1 MSIIRYY
8 EDIFI
13 NKIKRNRKI
22 LIKRYKYEGEIIFN
36 DLKIVKDKNLTINTI
51 DNNEKYDII
60 IFENFFYSKEDIN
73 EVLQK
78 YKYTDLLMFIE
89 NVSLTYE
96 SYFNVLKDY
105 TGINLEYI
113 YIGNIFDILRQN
125 ELKVI
130 DSYRLE
136 SKNNCLL
143 SQEVFSIT
151 STSLWS

>member
-1 MSIIRYY
+1 MSINRYY
-8 EDIFI
+8 EDIFLH
-13 NKIKRNRKI
+13 KIKKNRKI
-22 LIKRYKYEGEIIFN
+22 LIKRYNYETDIIFD
-36 DLKIVKDKNLTINTI
+36 DLKIVKDKNLSITTIE
-51 DNNEKYDII
+51 NNKKYDII
-60 IFENFFYSKEDIN
+60 IFENFFYSKENIN
-73 EVLQK
+73 EVLEK

-105 TGINLEYI
+105 IGINLEYM

-125 ELKVI
+125 ELKAI

-143 SQEVFSIT
+143 SQEVFLIT

>member
-1 MSIIRYY
+1 MSIKLYY
-8 EDIFI
+8 EDIFLH
-13 NKIKRNRKI
+13 KIKRNKKI
-22 LIKRYKYEGEIIFN
+22 LIKRFSKEIDIIFN
-36 DLKIVKDKNLTINTI
+36 DIKIVKDKNLSINTI
-51 DNNEKYDII
+51 ENNEKYDII

-89 NVSLTYE
+89 NVSLTYN
-96 SYFNVLKDY
+96 SSFNILKNY

-113 YIGNIFDILRQN
+113 YIGTIFDILREN

-143 SQEVFSIT
+143 SQEVFLIT

>member
-1 MSIIRYY
+1 MSIKLYY
-8 EDIFI
+8 EDIFLH
-13 NKIKRNRKI
+13 KIKKNKKI
-22 LIKRYKYEGEIIFN
+22 LIKRFSSEIDIIFN
-36 DLKIVKDKNLTINTI
+36 DIKIVKDKNLSINTTE
-51 DNNEKYDII
+51 NNEKYDII

-89 NVSLTYE
+89 NVSLTYK
-96 SYFNVLKDY
+96 SSFNVLKDY
-105 TGINLEYI
+105 IGINLEYI
-113 YIGNIFDILRQN
+113 YIGTIFDILRQN

-136 SKNNCLL
+136 SKNNCLI
-143 SQEVFSIT
+143 SQEVFLIT

>member
-1 MSIIRYY
+1 MSIKSYY
-8 EDIFI
+8 EDIFLH
-13 NKIKRNRKI
+13 KIKRNKKI
-22 LIKRYKYEGEIIFN
+22 LIKRFSCEIDIIFI
-36 DLKIVKDKNLTINTI
+36 DLKIVKDKNLSISTTE
-51 DNNEKYDII
+51 NNQTYDII

-89 NVSLTYE
+89 NVSLTYK

-105 TGINLEYI
+105 IGINLEYI

-143 SQEVFSIT
+143 SQEVFLIT

>member
-1 MSIIRYY
+1 MSIKSYY

-13 NKIKRNRKI
+13 HKIKRNKKI
-22 LIKRYKYEGEIIFN
+22 LIKRFSCEIDIIFI
-36 DLKIVKDKNLTINTI
+36 DLKIVKDKNLSISTTE
-51 DNNEKYDII
+51 NNQTYDII

-89 NVSLTYE
+89 NVSLTYK

-105 TGINLEYI
+105 IGINLEYI

-143 SQEVFSIT
+143 SQEVFLIT
-151 STSLWS
+151 STSLWN

>member
-1 MSIIRYY
+1 MSINRYY
-8 EDIFI
+8 EDIFLH
-13 NKIKRNRKI
+13 KIKRNRKI

-113 YIGNIFDILRQN
+113 YRKHF
-125 ELKVI
+125 
-130 DSYRLE
+130 
-136 SKNNCLL
+136 
-143 SQEVFSIT
+143 
-151 STSLWS
+151 

>member
-1 MSIIRYY
+1 
-8 EDIFI
+8 
-13 NKIKRNRKI
+13 
-22 LIKRYKYEGEIIFN
+22 
-36 DLKIVKDKNLTINTI
+36 
-51 DNNEKYDII
+51 
-60 IFENFFYSKEDIN
+60 
-73 EVLQK
+73 
-78 YKYTDLLMFIE
+78 MFVE

-105 TGINLEYI
+105 TGINLEYM

-125 ELKVI
+125 ELKAI

-143 SQEVFSIT
+143 SQEVFLIT

>member
-1 MSIIRYY
+1 MSIKLYY
-8 EDIFI
+8 EDIFLH
-13 NKIKRNRKI
+13 KIKRNKKI
-22 LIKRYKYEGEIIFN
+22 LIKRFSTEIDIIFN
-36 DLKIVKDKNLTINTI
+36 DIKIVKDKNLSINTTE
-51 DNNEKYDII
+51 NNEKYDII

-73 EVLQK
+73 DILQK

-89 NVSLTYE
+89 TVSLTYK
-96 SYFNVLKDY
+96 SSFNILKNY

-113 YIGNIFDILRQN
+113 YIGTIFDILRQN

-143 SQEVFSIT
+143 SQEVFLIT

>member
-1 MSIIRYY
+1 
-8 EDIFI
+8 
-13 NKIKRNRKI
+13 
-22 LIKRYKYEGEIIFN
+22 
-36 DLKIVKDKNLTINTI
+36 
-51 DNNEKYDII
+51 
-60 IFENFFYSKEDIN
+60 
-73 EVLQK
+73 
-78 YKYTDLLMFIE
+78 MFIE

-105 TGINLEYI
+105 IGINLEYM

-125 ELKVI
+125 ELKAI

-143 SQEVFSIT
+143 SQEVFLIT

>member
-36 DLKIVKDKNLTINTI
+36 DFKIVKDKNLTINTI
-51 DNNEKYDII
+51 DKNVKYDIV

-96 SYFNVLKDY
+96 SYFNILKDY
-105 TGINLEYI
+105 TGINIEYM

>member
-78 YKYTDLLMFIE
+78 YKYSDLLMFIE

>member
-1 MSIIRYY
+1 MSIKSYY
-8 EDIFI
+8 EDIFLH
-13 NKIKRNRKI
+13 KIKRNKKI
-22 LIKRYKYEGEIIFN
+22 LIKRFSCEIDIIFI
-36 DLKIVKDKNLTINTI
+36 DLKIVKDKNLSISTTE
-51 DNNEKYDII
+51 NNQTYDII

-89 NVSLTYE
+89 NVSLTYK
-96 SYFNVLKDY
+96 SSFNILKDY
-105 TGINLEYI
+105 IGINLEYI

-143 SQEVFSIT
+143 SQEVFLIT

>member
-1 MSIIRYY
+1 MSIKSYY
-8 EDIFI
+8 EDIFLH
-13 NKIKRNRKI
+13 KIKRNKKI
-22 LIKRYKYEGEIIFN
+22 LIKRFSCEIDIIFN
-36 DLKIVKDKNLTINTI
+36 DLKIVKDKNLSISTME
-51 DNNEKYDII
+51 NNQTYDII

-89 NVSLTYE
+89 NVSLTYK
-96 SYFNVLKDY
+96 SSFNILKDY
-105 TGINLEYI
+105 IGINLEYI

-143 SQEVFSIT
+143 SQEVFLIT

>member
-1 MSIIRYY
+1 MSIKLYY
-8 EDIFI
+8 EDIFLH
-13 NKIKRNRKI
+13 KIKRNKKI
-22 LIKRYKYEGEIIFN
+22 LIKRFSPETDIIFN
-36 DLKIVKDKNLTINTI
+36 DIKIVKDKNLIINTI
-51 DNNEKYDII
+51 ENNEKYDII

-89 NVSLTYE
+89 TVSLTYK
-96 SYFNVLKDY
+96 SSFNILKNY

-113 YIGNIFDILRQN
+113 YIGTIFDILRQN

-143 SQEVFSIT
+143 SQEVFLIT